1 LVHLVYRELKESQDP
16 SADSWEDRK
25 DLKAIAELLDDQE
38 LLEPTAVMDF
48 LVLLVF
54 RALRPVLHLI
64 TIRIRD
70 LQAHLDHPDLLDPP
84 ADLPN
89 QVTRYKNI
97 RNLRSNLFFISNQ
110 HDEMKMK
117 LV

>member
-16 SADSWEDRK
+16 SVDSWEDRK

-48 LVLLVF
+48 PVLLAF
-54 RALRPVLHLI
+54 QGLLPVLHLI
-64 TIRIRD
+64 TILIRD

-97 RNLRSNLFFISNQ
+97 RNLRSNLFSSFRIN
-110 HDEMKMK
+110 MTK
-117 LV
+117 